1 MGTTADVDGAE
12 GARARTGGADTR
24 WPARSFVAD
33 LAPAPR
39 QALLR
44 LGTLRQ
50 YGPHDALVLQGHL
63 DDEVYLLAKGYVRVV
78 GDTASGRT
86 VLLALRTR
94 GDLVGEL
101 AALDEGPR
109 SASVLAATP
118 VLARSISR
126 YEFLRFLR
134 AHPDAAE
141 AVQRSVTR
149 KLRMATRHRM
159 ETGSAPVLVRIC
171 GILEGLVATY
181 GRRTDQGVQLDVPLS
196 QLDLAMLA
204 GASLPSV
211 QRAAADLRR
220 RGILSTGYLRLVVHD
235 LDALRALAHTAG
247 GEN

>member
-1 MGTTADVDGAE
+1 M
-12 GARARTGGADTR
+12 
-24 WPARSFVAD
+24 AD
-33 LAPAPR
+33 LSPAPR
-39 QALLR
+39 EALFG
-44 LGTLRQ
+44 LGTVRR
-50 YGPHDALVLQGHL
+50 YAPHEALVLQGHL
-63 DDEVYLLAKGYVRVV
+63 DTEVYLLAAGYVRVL

-118 VLARSISR
+118 VLAHSIGRSA
-126 YEFLRFLR
+126 FLRFLR

-171 GILEGLVATY
+171 GILDGLVAAY
-181 GRRTDQGVQLDVPLS
+181 GRPTSEGVQLDVPLS

-211 QRAAADLRR
+211 QRAAAELRR
-220 RGILSTGYLRLVVHD
+220 RAILTTGYLRLVVHD
-235 LDALRALAHTAG
+235 VDALRALAQAAG
-247 GEN
+247 EED

>member
-1 MGTTADVDGAE
+1 M
-12 GARARTGGADTR
+12 
-24 WPARSFVAD
+24 
-33 LAPAPR
+33 
-39 QALLR
+39 
-44 LGTLRQ
+44 
-50 YGPHDALVLQGHL
+50 LQGHL
-63 DDEVYLLAKGYVRVV
+63 DNEVYLLAAGYVRVV

-101 AALDEGPR
+101 AALDGGPR

-118 VLARSISR
+118 VLAHSISR
-126 YEFLRFLR
+126 FEFLRFLR
-134 AHPDAAE
+134 AHPEAAE
-141 AVQRSVTR
+141 SVQRSVTR

-171 GILEGLVATY
+171 GVLEGLVATH
-181 GRRTDQGVQLDVPLS
+181 GRPTDEGVQLDVPLS

-220 RGILSTGYLRLVVHD
+220 RGILSTGYLRLVVRD
-235 LDALRALAHTAG
+235 VEALRALAQTAG
-247 GEN
+247 EEN